1 MRSAPGDHDAI
12 VIGSGPNGLVA
23 ANRLAEAGW
32 SVLLLEAQPEVGGAV
47 RSDRGLDP
55 SFVHDTFSAFYPLA
69 LASPVIRSLE
79 LERHGL
85 AWSHAPA
92 ALGHPLPDGSWAMIH
107 PDRHDTAAGLEAL
120 HAGDGD
126 AWLRLCA
133 DWDRVGDPVVEAL
146 MAPWPPVRGGVSALA
161 SMRHVGGL
169 SFVKELLTPVVGLGR
184 ARFGGEAPRLL
195 LAGNA
200 GHSDIPLEAPGSGIF
215 GMLLTMLA
223 QSVGFPVPRGGAG
236 ELTQAMARRFTS
248 LGGEIRVDSPVVRV
262 EVDRGRVR
270 AVRTAGGERFAVRRA
285 VVADVSAPVL
295 YERLVAPE
303 DLPPAVARA
312 MTRFELDP
320 GTVKVDWALDGPV
333 PWTSPPPVAPG
344 CLHVADS
351 VAAMQE
357 SLSQVVAGV
366 VPRDPFLLVG
376 QMSTADPSRSPEGTE
391 SMWAYTHVP
400 HTTAYDAGAER
411 GGSTGGSTGGAVRGV
426 WDHDDCE
433 RFADRMQAQI
443 EKHAPR
449 FADRIRERRVLGP
462 HELEARNASLI
473 GGAVNGGTSQLHQQL
488 VFRPVPGTG
497 LPTTGIKGLYLGSS
511 SAHPGGGVHG
521 ACGANAARAAVVG
534 ARVPRLR
541 G

>member
-1 MRSAPGDHDAI
+1 MSGAASPTYDA
-12 VIGSGPNGLVA
+12 VVVGSGPNGLVA
-23 ANRLAEAGW
+23 ANRLADAGW
-32 SVLLLEAQPEVGGAV
+32 SVLVLEAQPELGGAV
-47 RSDRGLDP
+47 RSDRGVDP
-55 SFVHDTFSAFYPLA
+55 AFVHDTFSAFYPLA

-85 AWSHAPA
+85 EWSHAPA
-92 ALGHPLPDGSWAMIH
+92 PLGHPLPGGGWAVIH
-107 PDRHDTAAGLEAL
+107 PDRHDTASGLDAL
-120 HAGDGD
+120 HAGDGE
-126 AWLRLCA
+126 AWLQLCA
-133 DWDRVGDPVVEAL
+133 DWDRVGDPMIEAL
-146 MAPWPPVRGGVSALA
+146 MATWPPVRGGVKALA

-169 SFVKELLTPVVGLGR
+169 AFVKELLTPAVGLGR
-184 ARFGGEAPRLL
+184 ARFGGEGPRLL
-195 LAGNA
+195 LAGNG
-200 GHSDIPLEAPGSGIF
+200 GHSDIPLESPGSGVFAMI
-215 GMLLTMLA
+215 LTMLA
-223 QSVGFPVPRGGAG
+223 QTVGFPVPRGGAG

-248 LGGEIRVDSPVVRV
+248 LGGEIRVDSAVARI

-270 AVRTAGGERFAVRRA
+270 AVRTVDGERFAVRRA

-303 DLPPAVARA
+303 DLPSAVARG

-333 PWTSPPPVAPG
+333 PWTSAPPVAPG

-366 VPRDPFLLVG
+366 VPRDPFLLAG
-376 QMSTADPSRSPEGTE
+376 LMSTADPSRSPQGTQ

-400 HTTAYDAGAER
+400 HTTSYDAGAD
-411 GGSTGGSTGGAVRGV
+411 GGRAVRGV
-426 WDHDDCE
+426 WDRDDCE
-433 RFADRMQAQI
+433 RFADRMQAQL
-443 EKHAPR
+443 EKHAPDLASR
-449 FADRIRERRVLGP
+449 VRARRVLGP
-462 HELEARNASLI
+462 RELEQRNGSLI
-473 GGAVNGGTSQLHQQL
+473 GGSVNGGTSQLHQQL

-497 LPTTGIKGLYLGSS
+497 RPTTGIKGLYLGSS